1 MTVVSAGP
9 QRRDRFTFVGLSLD
23 GNTVAATYQ
32 LDERTFT
39 EVVTFDDGGSWN
51 DAARNLLTLWFLVA
65 GLSYYKAGAPRLVD
79 LGSVPVGPASR
90 AFFEAALRDGLA
102 EYAVRNDLW
111 LDDVT
116 VRGGVPVT
124 PAMAVSDARRVL
136 TPFGGGID
144 SIVTVEALRATV
156 DQTLFVVS
164 PVGGRFAP
172 LEEAAAVAGLPVAR
186 ATRTLDPAIRTADP
200 TFFQGHVPVTAMVTL
215 LAAITA
221 ARTGR
226 GGVAMSNEHSAS
238 VPNLERDGHAVNHQ
252 WSKSWVAEQLLAA
265 AVDEH
270 VGATVQVASYLRD
283 RSELWV
289 AQQFAH
295 HTAYHGAFRSC
306 NRAFTHDPSRRAADW
321 CGECDK
327 CLFINLVLAP
337 FLSRASLRAIF
348 GSEPLADPARQDQL
362 ATLVGIGLDHK
373 PFDCVGD
380 PDECATALA
389 AVALDPAYSDAPWL
403 AALAQRAG
411 ADRTLTELLEPQG
424 GNRVP
429 QTWFS

>member
-1 MTVVSAGP
+1 MTSVSAGP
-9 QRRDRFTFVGLSLD
+9 QRRDRFTYVGLTLD
-23 GNTVAATYQ
+23 GDTVAATYQ
-32 LDERTFT
+32 LDDVAFT
-39 EVVTFDDGGSWN
+39 EVVSFDDGGSWN
-51 DAARNLLTLWFLVA
+51 DAARNLLNLWFLVA

-79 LGSVPVGPASR
+79 FATTPVGPASR
-90 AFFEAALRDGLA
+90 AFFDAALRDGLA
-102 EYAVRNDLW
+102 EYAVRNNLW
-111 LDDVT
+111 LDDITVT
-116 VRGGVPVT
+116 GGVALT
-124 PAMAVSDARRVL
+124 PAVASGDPRRVL

-144 SIVTVEALRATV
+144 SIVTVESLRASV
-156 DQTLFVVS
+156 EQTLFVVS
-164 PVGGRFAP
+164 PAGGRFAP
-172 LEEAAAVAGLPVAR
+172 LEEAAAVSGLPVAR
-186 ATRTLDPAIRTADP
+186 VTRTLDPAIRAANP
-200 TFFQGHVPVTAMVTL
+200 SFFQGHVPVTAMVTL
-215 LAAITA
+215 LAAVAA

-238 VPNLERDGHAVNHQ
+238 MPNLEREGHPVNHQ

-265 AVDEH
+265 AIDEQ
-270 VGATVQVASYLRD
+270 VGGSVTVASFLRD

-289 AQQFAH
+289 AQQFAQ
-295 HTAYHGAFRSC
+295 HTGYHATFRSC
-306 NRAFTHDPSRRAADW
+306 NRAFTHDPARRAAHW

-337 FLSRASLRAIF
+337 FVSRASLRTIF
-348 GSEPLADPARQDQL
+348 GSEQLADPARQDQL

-389 AVALDPAYSDAPWL
+389 AVAVDPAYADVPWL
-403 AALAQRAG
+403 AALAERAG

-429 QTWFS
+429 PTWLS